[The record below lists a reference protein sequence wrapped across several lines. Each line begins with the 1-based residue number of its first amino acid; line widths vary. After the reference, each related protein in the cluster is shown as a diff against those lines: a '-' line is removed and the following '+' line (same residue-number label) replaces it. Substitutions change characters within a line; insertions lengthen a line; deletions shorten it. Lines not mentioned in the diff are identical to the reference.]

1 MAAEAEVNKWAS
13 KVQRILAGAKREQF
27 ERDATARHCNEVL
40 AFAKMITGYKKAPAA
55 AKYKMGQGIYKK
67 FILDTASAAQAM
79 AQEAAASGSA
89 KVGLRADG
97 VNITHAAKQ
106 QLDAIFPDPAP
117 AAPGV
122 PADDI
127 FDRALNDAA
136 NTDFF
141 KSYAE

>member
-1 MAAEAEVNKWAS
+1 MAAEGEVNKWAS

-40 AFAKMITGYKKAPAA
+40 AFAKMITGFKKAPAA

-67 FILDTASAAQAM
+67 FILDTASAAQEM
-79 AQEAAASGSA
+79 AQAAASAGE

-97 VNITHAAKQ
+97 VNITHGAKV

-141 KSYAE
+141 KSYVE